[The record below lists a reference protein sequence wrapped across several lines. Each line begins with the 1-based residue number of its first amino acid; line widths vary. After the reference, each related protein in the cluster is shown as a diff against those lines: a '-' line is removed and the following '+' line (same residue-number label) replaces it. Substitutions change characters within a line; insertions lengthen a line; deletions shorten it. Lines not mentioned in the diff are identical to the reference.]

1 MQPNGNLQVQRVFED
16 AKNQAYDVHRRDE
29 SWCVFS
35 IEKIFPEACTV
46 RHVCGFTTVPEML
59 RASVSWPTLCQ
70 ASLSWPIPAI
80 GYKTI
85 PHYEKPP
92 YSYIALIAMAINSSP
107 KRRLTLSGIYKFI
120 MDKFPYYRENRQGWQ
135 NSIRHNLS
143 LNDCFVKIPRDK
155 TSVDHEEDHTAG
167 KGSYWTL
174 DPSASEMFEQGNYR
188 RRRTKRQR
196 AFAHRKQKPAEIPVP
211 TEFLS
216 NLTKYQGKFQKQCKF
231 NEINGEN
238 VAVRDTETVYT
249 DSSGDITKT
258 MMFSIDNIL
267 RKSTR
272 DSKI

>member
-1 MQPNGNLQVQRVFED
+1 MQLNGNLQVRSVFED
-16 AKNQAYDVHRRDE
+16 AKNQAYHEHRREE

-35 IEKIFPEACTV
+35 IEKIFPEQSAQCVVKHTY
-46 RHVCGFTTVPEML
+46 GFTTIPEML
-59 RASVSWPTLCQ
+59 RTSVSWPILYQ
-70 ASLSWPIPAI
+70 APFSWPIPAI
-80 GYKTI
+80 GYRTM
-85 PHYEKPP
+85 PRYEKPP
-92 YSYIALIAMAINSSP
+92 YSYIALITMAINSSA
-107 KRRLTLSGIYKFI
+107 KRRLTLSGIYQFI

-143 LNDCFVKIPRDK
+143 LNDCFVKVPRDK
-155 TSVDHEEDHTAG
+155 TSADNEDHVAG

-196 AFAHRKQKPAEIPVP
+196 AFAGKQEPAEVPVP

-216 NLTKYQGKFQKQCKF
+216 SLTKYQEKFQKQCKF
-231 NEINGEN
+231 NEINAAN
-238 VAVRDTETVYT
+238 VTVEDTKTHA
-249 DSSGDITKT
+249 DSSRDKS

-272 DSKI
+272 DLQI